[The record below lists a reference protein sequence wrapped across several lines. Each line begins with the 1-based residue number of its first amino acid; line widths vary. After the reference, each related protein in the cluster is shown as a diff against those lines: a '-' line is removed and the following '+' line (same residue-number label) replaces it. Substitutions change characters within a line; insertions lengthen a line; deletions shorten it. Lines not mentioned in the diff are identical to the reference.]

1 MDLFSGDL
9 LLGNATLPNLML
21 KPGNH
26 STPVEGILDL
36 QKLIKN
42 IKTVIKDQASS
53 LKNGNL
59 ELKTIGRSVYF
70 EGVHVPYY
78 SKVMQGL
85 TLTANVPVGG
95 LLANTVQGVLGGDS
109 NPFANLSLSEP
120 ESSGSSS
127 DSGGSK
133 GSGLLGA
140 LTSGDSKDS
149 KDSGDSGGSGLL
161 GALTSRDSED
171 SKGSDLLAAL
181 GVMKRIARDMKLDKR
196 GVDYLAEKLAELEE

>member
-1 MDLFSGDL
+1 
-9 LLGNATLPNLML
+9 ML

-70 EGVHVPYY
+70 EGVKVPYY
-78 SKVMQGL
+78 SKVMQSL

-95 LLANTVQGVLGGDS
+95 LLSNTVQGVLGSDS

-120 ESSGSSS
+120 ESSGSSNS
-127 DSGGSK
+127 SGGSK

-140 LTSGDSKDS
+140 LTSRDSGS
-149 KDSGDSGGSGLL
+149 SGDSGDSKGSGLL
-161 GALTSRDSED
+161 DALTSRDSKD
-171 SKGSDLLAAL
+171 SDLLDAL
-181 GVMKRIARDMKLDKR
+181 TGLEKVARDLKLDKR
-196 GVDYLAEKLAELEE
+196 GVDYLVKSPEPIVLNEER

>member
-95 LLANTVQGVLGGDS
+95 LLSNTVQGVLGNDN
-109 NPFANLSLSEP
+109 NPFANLTLSEP
-120 ESSGSSS
+120 ASSG
-127 DSGGSK
+127 DSGDSK

-140 LTSGDSKDS
+140 L
-149 KDSGDSGGSGLL
+149 GG
-161 GALTSRDSED
+161 
-171 SKGSDLLAAL
+171 
-181 GVMKRIARDMKLDKR
+181 MKKMARDMKLDKR

>member
-1 MDLFSGDL
+1 
-9 LLGNATLPNLML
+9 ML

-70 EGVHVPYY
+70 EGVKVPYY
-78 SKVMQGL
+78 SKVMQSL

-95 LLANTVQGVLGGDS
+95 LLSNTVQGVLGSDS

-120 ESSGSSS
+120 ESSGSSNS
-127 DSGGSK
+127 SGGSK

-140 LTSGDSKDS
+140 LTSRDSGS
-149 KDSGDSGGSGLL
+149 SGDSEDSKGSGLL
-161 GALTSRDSED
+161 GALTSKESGDSGDSVGSGLLDALTSRDSKD
-171 SKGSDLLAAL
+171 SDLLDAL
-181 GVMKRIARDMKLDKR
+181 TGLEKVARDLKLDKR
-196 GVDYLAEKLAELEE
+196 GVDYLVKKLAELED